1 MKDNFIVVNIVSDTV
16 ICDNLDTLKVAED
29 KAKSFAAL
37 GHTTQ
42 VFRAVTG
49 QFKSVSIVQEVGGDR
64 D

>member
-1 MKDNFIVVNIVSDTV
+1 MKDNFIVVNTVSGVV
-16 ICDNLDTLKVAED
+16 ILDNLDTLKAAQD
-29 KAKSFAAL
+29 KAINLAVV